1 MRGCLTFLLFVA
13 ILVGAIAWVGAATA
27 GSAGITAAL
36 AASGLSGT
44 DTKVTVTANP
54 PLELVSLHA
63 DSVRVQTKDAQWND
77 LRAATLDL
85 TLDDVSL
92 GSRSFAS
99 IKGRLTGVQMTSAGT
114 TLSSGL
120 VTLTGSSTKATATI
134 SVAPGAV
141 SALAMDAAERTTG
154 TRPSKVTLSPPDK
167 LALIVGGTAVAGRL
181 AIDSGG
187 ALVALV
193 QGVGTV
199 QLLAPDARNPFTFT
213 SVTVTPD
220 GGLTLGARV
229 DLGSLTG

>member
-167 LALIVGGTAVAGRL
+167 LALIVGDTAVAGRL